1 MYPKNRCKVN
11 KNKRVMGQRTEV
23 SPFAYSGGSALHP
36 SHLDAEM
43 TRRCRPR
50 LHEVLQKE
58 KIGL

>member
-1 MYPKNRCKVN
+1 
-11 KNKRVMGQRTEV
+11 MGQRTEV
-23 SPFAYSGGSALHP
+23 SSLAYSGGSTLHS

-58 KIGL
+58 KMGL

>member
-50 LHEVLQKE
+50 LHEVL
-58 KIGL
+58 

>member
-23 SPFAYSGGSALHP
+23 SPLAYSRGFALHL
-36 SHLDAEM
+36 SHLDAKM

-58 KIGL
+58 KMGL